1 MSMVPNTM
9 ACMAS
14 CERAVDVLG
23 AGTRASVNGTAWFSR
38 VQNANGMPIASS
50 SRSRI
55 TSWPAAGR
63 RVSSVIQVEENAEF
77 IRDVSRC
84 EQPSLDIL
92 DTLFDVRCE
101 FAAFQLLAD
110 RMGTPR
116 NGDRCHHVCIMITER
131 AYHVRYRFYT
141 RS

>member
-1 MSMVPNTM
+1 M
-9 ACMAS
+9 
-14 CERAVDVLG
+14 
-23 AGTRASVNGTAWFSR
+23 
-38 VQNANGMPIASS
+38 
-50 SRSRI
+50 
-55 TSWPAAGR
+55 
-63 RVSSVIQVEENAEF
+63 QVEANAEF
-77 IRDVSRC
+77 IRGVSRR
-84 EQPSLDIL
+84 EQPSLNML